1 MKLTAR
7 TYRKLYRVLDGV
19 SPVPMDCGTI
29 CGKACCTGPEDLGIF
44 LLPGEEELQ
53 KQDPDWLTWSV
64 EQSPEW
70 DFLGLYPEEEVW
82 FVRCKDPLQ
91 CHRENRPIQCRT
103 FPAEPHLRED
113 GSLVLIYNDLD
124 LPYTCPLIAA
134 DTVLD
139 EDFLETT
146 YRVWQRLL
154 ADPRVYRRV
163 ERSSRARTA
172 NAEEPD
178 VLFP

>member
-7 TYRKLYRVLDGV
+7 TYRKLYRVLDDV

-139 EDFLETT
+139 
-146 YRVWQRLL
+146 
-154 ADPRVYRRV
+154 
-163 ERSSRARTA
+163 
-172 NAEEPD
+172 
-178 VLFP
+178 